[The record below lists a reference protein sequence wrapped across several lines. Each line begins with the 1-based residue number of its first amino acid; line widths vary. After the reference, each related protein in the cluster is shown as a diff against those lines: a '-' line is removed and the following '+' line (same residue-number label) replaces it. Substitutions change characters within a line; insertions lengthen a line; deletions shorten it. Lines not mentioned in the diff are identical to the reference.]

1 MPASTT
7 LLHRLLTAGAAL
19 SLIAAIGVNAS
30 VARAITAPT
39 ITVIDINPSDD
50 SYALDDDD
58 HDNIAFNGGLLFKAD
73 DGTHDE
79 ELYKSDGTVA
89 GTVLVK
95 DINPSGTSNLDNLFV
110 IGTTAYF
117 QATDGTNGYELW
129 KSDGTEA
136 GTVMVKNINPSG
148 DSYPDRLAAIG
159 STLYFEADDGTNGT
173 ELWNSDGTEAGTVM
187 VKNINPSGNSSP
199 GDLTAVGST
208 LYFDAD
214 DGTNGHEL
222 WKSDG
227 TSAGTVMVK
236 DVNTNASAGSN
247 PEYLRRH
254 GDLFYF
260 FANDGVN
267 GDELYLSD
275 GTEAGTMRIPAPTG
289 TGYVNCDC
297 YDNPIRST
305 AAGVFFTYED
315 PTVGHELGFVS
326 DLLPET
332 NTSGNG
338 LALALLALSGA
349 LAAGA
354 VIARRKE
361 LRAN

>member
-95 DINPSGTSNLDNLFV
+95 DINPSGSSNLDNLFV

-129 KSDGTEA
+129 KS
-136 GTVMVKNINPSG
+136 
-148 DSYPDRLAAIG
+148 Y
-159 STLYFEADDGTNGT
+159 
-173 ELWNSDGTEAGTVM
+173 
-187 VKNINPSGNSSP
+187 
-199 GDLTAVGST
+199 
-208 LYFDAD
+208 
-214 DGTNGHEL
+214 
-222 WKSDG
+222 G

-236 DVNTNASAGSN
+236 DIYTSGDSYPDDLIVIGST
-247 PEYLRRH
+247 
-254 GDLFYF
+254 FYF
-260 FANDGVN
+260 DWSN
-267 GDELYLSD
+267 
-275 GTEAGTMRIPAPTG
+275 
-289 TGYVNCDC
+289 TGYVNS
-297 YDNPIRST
+297 YSHGFLSNKYYLYIRI
-305 AAGVFFTYED
+305 FIRIKI
-315 PTVGHELGFVS
+315 
-326 DLLPET
+326 
-332 NTSGNG
+332 NG
-338 LALALLALSGA
+338 KSHQ
-349 LAAGA
+349 
-354 VIARRKE
+354 
-361 LRAN
+361 

>member
-7 LLHRLLTAGAAL
+7 LLQRLLTAGAAL

-39 ITVIDINPSDD
+39 ITVIDINPEGNS
-50 SYALDDDD
+50 SALDDDD
-58 HDNIAFNGGLLFKAD
+58 YDNIAFNGGLLFKAD
-73 DGTHDE
+73 DDTHGE
-79 ELYKSDGTVA
+79 ELYKSDGTV
-89 GTVLVK
+89 
-95 DINPSGTSNLDNLFV
+95 
-110 IGTTAYF
+110 
-117 QATDGTNGYELW
+117 
-129 KSDGTEA
+129 
-136 GTVMVKNINPSG
+136 
-148 DSYPDRLAAIG
+148 
-159 STLYFEADDGTNGT
+159 
-173 ELWNSDGTEAGTVM
+173 
-187 VKNINPSGNSSP
+187 
-199 GDLTAVGST
+199 
-208 LYFDAD
+208 
-214 DGTNGHEL
+214 
-222 WKSDG
+222 
-227 TSAGTVMVK
+227 AGTVMVK
-236 DVNTNASAGSN
+236 DVNTNASAGSY

-275 GTEAGTMRIPAPTG
+275 GTEAGTMRIPAPTA

-305 AAGVFFTYED
+305 AVGVFFTYED
-315 PTVGHELGFVS
+315 PTVGNELGFVS

-332 NTSGNG
+332 NTSSNG

-354 VIARRKE
+354 VLARRKE

>member
-1 MPASTT
+1 M
-7 LLHRLLTAGAAL
+7 
-19 SLIAAIGVNAS
+19 
-30 VARAITAPT
+30 
-39 ITVIDINPSDD
+39 
-50 SYALDDDD
+50 
-58 HDNIAFNGGLLFKAD
+58 
-73 DGTHDE
+73 
-79 ELYKSDGTVA
+79 
-89 GTVLVK
+89 VK
-95 DINPSGTSNLDNLFV
+95 DI
-110 IGTTAYF
+110 
-117 QATDGTNGYELW
+117 
-129 KSDGTEA
+129 
-136 GTVMVKNINPSG
+136 
-148 DSYPDRLAAIG
+148 
-159 STLYFEADDGTNGT
+159 
-173 ELWNSDGTEAGTVM
+173 
-187 VKNINPSGNSSP
+187 
-199 GDLTAVGST
+199 
-208 LYFDAD
+208 
-214 DGTNGHEL
+214 
-222 WKSDG
+222 
-227 TSAGTVMVK
+227 
-236 DVNTNASAGSN
+236 NTNASAGSY

-275 GTEAGTMRIPAPTG
+275 GTEAGTMRIPAPTA

-305 AAGVFFTYED
+305 AVGVFFTYED

-332 NTSGNG
+332 NTSSNG

>member
-58 HDNIAFNGGLLFKAD
+58 NDNIAFNGGLLFKAD

-95 DINPSGTSNLDNLFV
+95 DINPSGSSNLDNLFV

-117 QATDGTNGYELW
+117 EATDGINGYELW

-159 STLYFEADDGTNGT
+159 STLYFEADDGTNG
-173 ELWNSDGTEAGTVM
+173 
-187 VKNINPSGNSSP
+187 P
-199 GDLTAVGST
+199 
-208 LYFDAD
+208 
-214 DGTNGHEL
+214 EL

-227 TSAGTVMVK
+227 TAAGTVMVK

-275 GTEAGTMRIPAPTG
+275 GTEAGTMRIPAPTA

-297 YDNPIRST
+297 YGNPIRST
-305 AAGVFFTYED
+305 AVGVFFTYYEG
-315 PTVGHELGFVS
+315 TVGYELGFVS

-354 VIARRKE
+354 VLARRKE

>member
-39 ITVIDINPSDD
+39 ITVIDINPSGD
-50 SYALDDDD
+50 SYALDNDDY
-58 HDNIAFNGGLLFKAD
+58 DNIAFNGGLLFKAD
-73 DGTHDE
+73 DGTHEE

-95 DINPSGTSNLDNLFV
+95 DINPSGSSNLDNLFV

-117 QATDGTNGYELW
+117 RATDGTNGY
-129 KSDGTEA
+129 
-136 GTVMVKNINPSG
+136 
-148 DSYPDRLAAIG
+148 
-159 STLYFEADDGTNGT
+159 
-173 ELWNSDGTEAGTVM
+173 
-187 VKNINPSGNSSP
+187 
-199 GDLTAVGST
+199 
-208 LYFDAD
+208 
-214 DGTNGHEL
+214 EL

-236 DVNTNASAGSN
+236 DINTNASAGSY

-275 GTEAGTMRIPAPTG
+275 GTEAGTMRIPAPTA

-305 AAGVFFTYED
+305 AVGVFFTYED

-332 NTSGNG
+332 NTSSNG

-354 VIARRKE
+354 VLARRKE